1 MNTPIQT
8 RQIEIHGD
16 CWNGVDVWQRFL
28 TATNRLTGTTILSS
42 IKHDFPGGGLTGL
55 VLLAE
60 SHAAIH
66 TWPEYGVAWVELA
79 TCGDPVAL
87 DEFQRRMEVL
97 LDKEPADGTP
107 N

>member
-8 RQIEIHGD
+8 RQIEITGD
-16 CWNGVDVWQRFL
+16 CRDGIEVWQRFL
-28 TATNRLTGTTILSS
+28 AATNRLTGTTILSS

-66 TWPEYGVAWVELA
+66 TWPEYGAAWVELA

-87 DEFQRRMEVL
+87 DEFERRMNDL
-97 LDKEPADGTP
+97 LDKVDADGRP
-107 N
+107 